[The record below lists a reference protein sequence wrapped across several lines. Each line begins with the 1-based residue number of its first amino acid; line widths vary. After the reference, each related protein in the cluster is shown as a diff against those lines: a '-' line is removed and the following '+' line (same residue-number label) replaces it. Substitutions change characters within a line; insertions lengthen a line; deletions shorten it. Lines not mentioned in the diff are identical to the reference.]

1 MKTATTKTQGV
12 WRADKQPSSLII
24 NFFEITD
31 IIKNEKKV
39 SCLLSNIKKEVSFL
53 AFGIKKSN
61 SNTISIPDHG
71 LNWLFDITI
80 DADGNYGLL
89 FTGLSK

>member
-1 MKTATTKTQGV
+1 METTTRTLSRGV
-12 WRADKQPSSLII
+12 WQTDKQPSSLII

-39 SCLLSNIKKEVSFL
+39 SCLLNNVKKEVSL
-53 AFGIKKSN
+53 LAAFGIKKI
-61 SNTISIPDHG
+61 NTVSIPDHG
-71 LNWLFDITI
+71 LNWSFDITI

-89 FTGLSK
+89 FTGLNN